1 MGLGCVGPGWRSEP
15 LSTSRSPGPGWGGL
29 SGDLASQ
36 RPPHLLRAQP
46 RLSTRRAPT
55 GAPAVQACA
64 PCPCGPE
71 APRHELP
78 PSLTLG
84 KAVPRRICKD
94 REACAQS
101 EARGLRPGRSEG
113 VWVLLASSST
123 WNLCPEGS
131 RTSPAELTGA
141 ELRSQDLRSGV
152 GLQVGCGLNTTLSFS
167 FHQNLGEFHKQMSLH
182 LSTCY
187 VLREISRSYK

>member
-1 MGLGCVGPGWRSEP
+1 MTWL
-15 LSTSRSPGPGWGGL
+15 L
-29 SGDLASQ
+29 SGRLTSSE
-36 RPPHLLRAQP
+36 RRP

-84 KAVPRRICKD
+84 KAVPRLICKD

-152 GLQVGCGLNTTLSFS
+152 GLQVGCGSNTTLSFS

-187 VLREISRSYK
+187 VLREISRSYKQPLNCFYLV